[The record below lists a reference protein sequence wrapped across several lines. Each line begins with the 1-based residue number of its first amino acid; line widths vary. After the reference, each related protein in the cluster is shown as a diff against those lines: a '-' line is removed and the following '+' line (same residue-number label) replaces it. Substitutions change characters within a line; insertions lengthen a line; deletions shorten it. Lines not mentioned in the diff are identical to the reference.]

1 MPEKV
6 FSGDDCLRWATK
18 GFNQGA
24 MLAFVL
30 VNTLW
35 VANLFI
41 FGVF

>member
-6 FSGDDCLRWATK
+6 FSGDDCLRFATSAFDK
-18 GFNQGA
+18 G
-24 MLAFVL
+24 LLVAFVL

-41 FGVF
+41 FGVW